1 MQTGNFQL
9 VREINRRLIFGLIRE
24 GAEISRARLVQLT
37 DLSKATVSA
46 VVDELIAHGFVEE
59 GEAAVGAVGRRPILL
74 RVNRGGPCLG
84 AVQVG
89 PSRIL
94 GVLADI
100 QGQCLVRV
108 ERICPVAEGRSAI
121 RAIADVLAEIKTA
134 AERARRAILGVGVS
148 VPGIL
153 NPPGDVVLSAPVM
166 GWRDVSLRRMLE
178 TTTGLPVWLGDEAKM
193 AALAEATA
201 GAGRGAETLLYFRLG
216 PTVGAGLVRRGRLIG
231 GTYAGHLTIVPDG
244 PACWCG
250 NHGCLDSLVGEEGL
264 RRRALELGANPAAL
278 SLTDWLL
285 AEPAAG
291 SEAARRVLTEAGH
304 WLGIAAADL
313 IGLYQPELVV
323 VGGRLG
329 ASHLLLAAVRE
340 EVRCRVPAAVAGPV
354 RIVPADLGEEAI
366 MAGAAAA
373 ALEGALGSSDM
384 LDLS

>member
-1 MQTGNFQL
+1 MLF
-9 VREINRRLIFGLIRE
+9 R
-24 GAEISRARLVQLT
+24 S
-37 DLSKATVSA
+37 
-46 VVDELIAHGFVEE
+46 
-59 GEAAVGAVGRRPILL
+59 VGAVGRRPILL